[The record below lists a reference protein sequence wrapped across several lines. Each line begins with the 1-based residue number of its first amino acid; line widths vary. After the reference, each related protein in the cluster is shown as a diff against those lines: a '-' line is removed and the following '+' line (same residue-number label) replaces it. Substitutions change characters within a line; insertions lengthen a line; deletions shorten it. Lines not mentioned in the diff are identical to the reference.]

1 MFSEKILIGYSSTN
15 IDEKNRL
22 ILPKF
27 TCAEAGDRL
36 IVIPEDD
43 KIAIY
48 FTSKLAEYVKKL
60 DRITNLSEKKD
71 LLIKFKT
78 YCEKAIVEVVVDNSK
93 TISLSSNIIFN
104 NKNVII
110 QGSGD
115 RLVLSGDFS
124 YPELYRK
131 RS

>member
-1 MFSEKILIGYSSTN
+1 MFGDKVLIGYSSTN

-22 ILPKF
+22 NLPKF

-43 KIAIY
+43 RLAIY
-48 FTSKLAEYVKKL
+48 STSTLDEYVEKL
-60 DRITNLSEKKD
+60 DKVTNPTDHKN
-71 LLIKFKT
+71 LLKEFRN
-78 YCEKAIVEVVVDNSK
+78 YCESAIVECIVDKNK
-93 TISLSSNIIFN
+93 RISLSSNIIFN
-104 NKNVII
+104 DKNVTVI
-110 QGSGD
+110 GSGD

-124 YPELYRK
+124 CPELYRK